1 MCTRVQVADGLVGAA
16 GRAGSGNRPTGTA
29 GGGNDYRRLARRQR
43 GHVLSL
49 NRMLWL
55 VRPQKT
61 SDARALFEPLE
72 IPSIVMRHIKESV
85 EASPMVTP
93 LINRLCACVQPQTPD
108 SVLP

>member
-1 MCTRVQVADGLVGAA
+1 MCKLPTDSSGRRGAQA
-16 GRAGSGNRPTGTA
+16 AVIGPPALPAAVMITAGS
-29 GGGNDYRRLARRQR
+29 ARRQR

-55 VRPQKT
+55 VRPQKA

-93 LINRLCACVQPQTPD
+93 LIRRLCACLQPQTPD